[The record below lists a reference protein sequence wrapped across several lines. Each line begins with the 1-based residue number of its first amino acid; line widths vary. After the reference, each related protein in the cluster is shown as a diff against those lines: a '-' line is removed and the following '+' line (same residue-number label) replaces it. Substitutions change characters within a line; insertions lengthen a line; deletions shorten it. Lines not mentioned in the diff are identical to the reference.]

1 MNWEFVLTWCIT
13 DLQHHHERHGKYRL
27 EDEELTHLGQSL
39 GEIDKFED
47 VQLSDDD
54 DNDDVDK
61 EDAGKSYNDL
71 LIVIIA
77 NLLMPHAPP
86 GVSLSTEDDNDVD
99 NGEQK
104 SRGAEIEHKRH
115 YLCNERY
122 LKP

>member
-1 MNWEFVLTWCIT
+1 MYIT
-13 DLQHHHERHGKYRL
+13 HLQHHHERHGKYRL

-54 DNDDVDK
+54 DDDDVDK

-71 LIVIIA
+71 LIKIA
-77 NLLMPHAPP
+77 NLLMPHALL
-86 GVSLSTEDDNDVD
+86 GVSMLTEDNNNDDD

-104 SRGAEIEHKRH
+104 S
-115 YLCNERY
+115 
-122 LKP
+122 